1 MSDSKKWQCEYCT
14 FMNWPAAMKC
24 TLCRAPKPLHIIP
37 PESRRADSGP
47 SSPLICAEAS
57 ENENNKPTMAK
68 WSCKTCTFLNWPK
81 ATRCMQC
88 YTPKGG
94 TIIVNESGSPRTTT
108 SSKRQPPISP
118 DCDKNKARVL
128 KWTCAACTYD
138 NWPKAKKC
146 VLCHAL
152 RDRDRTRTDEQ
163 PSTSGENDDNNR
175 TNTGNGTT
183 RISPTLP
190 SPVGA
195 SGVQTIELAT
205 AAGTASASSSS
216 TTSSSCSSSNY
227 EEEKEQRRLKQ
238 LRRRMRNSDWLFLN
252 ACIGVVENDTQA
264 IEAYLSSGGDPARQ
278 LTQDEV
284 SLLNRSSAFD
294 TGFTLVHL
302 AIRFQKEDLL
312 AVLLTPDVA
321 SHALK
326 RMPCHVS
333 LDLAADI
340 RRDIARSLRQRKGDF
355 PCYFMTDNVTFAL
368 PVEIE
373 DFPSSVRNQL
383 FDESLDRDV
392 QKELEQESPI
402 INWSLE
408 LTERLGSRMFALWNR
423 TAGDCLLDSV
433 LQATWGVFD
442 KENTLRRALG
452 DSLNAG
458 AARFYARWKDYE
470 RMQAENLQYSLDDE
484 QWQQDWTI
492 MLSLAS
498 QPGAALEQTHIFA
511 LAHIL
516 RRPIIV
522 YGVKFIKSFRGETL
536 GYARFQG
543 VYLPLL
549 WESSFCWK
557 SPVALGY
564 TRGHFSAL
572 VPMEMDTDSNLGAG
586 AYVDSVDDVQIT
598 YLPLTDSEG
607 KLLPV
612 HFITAA
618 EIGTEERLLH
628 EWMDCMVTEGGNLVA
643 QQVVNK
649 RKRPEK
655 VSQMLDEWLER
666 YRKMSRRT

>member
-1 MSDSKKWQCEYCT
+1 MNDSKKWQCDYCT
-14 FMNWPAAMKC
+14 YLNWPSAVKC
-24 TLCRAPKPLHIIP
+24 TLCRAPKPLRIIP
-37 PESRRADSGP
+37 PESSSIRPESGP

-57 ENENNKPTMAK
+57 ENENNKPGLAK
-68 WSCKTCTFLNWPK
+68 WSCRTCTYLNWPK
-81 ATRCMQC
+81 SNKCLQC

-94 TIIVNESGSPRTTT
+94 TIIANESGSPRTG
-108 SSKRQPPISP
+108 SRRQPPTSP
-118 DCDKNKARVL
+118 DSDKSKNRTV
-128 KWTCAACTYD
+128 KWTCSACTYD

-146 VLCHAL
+146 VLCHSP
-152 RDRDRTRTDEQ
+152 RDRDRTRSDDQ
-163 PSTSGENDDNNR
+163 PSTSGEYDDNNR

-190 SPVGA
+190 SPIGA
-195 SGVQTIELAT
+195 SGVQTIELAAAT
-205 AAGTASASSSS
+205 ACTASASSSS
-216 TTSSSCSSSNY
+216 SSSNY
-227 EEEKEQRRLKQ
+227 EEEREQRRLKQ
-238 LRRRMRNSDWLFLN
+238 LRKRMRKSDWLFLN

-264 IEAYLSSGGDPARQ
+264 VEAYLTSGGDQGRQ

-284 SLLNRSSAFD
+284 TLLNRSSAFD
-294 TGFTLVHL
+294 IGFTLVHL
-302 AIRFQKEDLL
+302 AIRFQREDLL
-312 AVLLTPDVA
+312 AVLLTPEVA

-340 RRDIARSLRQRKGDF
+340 RRDIAGSLRQRKGDF
-355 PCYFMTDNVTFAL
+355 GCYFMTECVTFAL

-373 DFPSSVRNQL
+373 DFPLPVRNQL
-383 FDESLDRDV
+383 FDEILDRDV

-408 LTERLGSRMFALWNR
+408 LTERLGSRLFSLWNR

-442 KENTLRRALG
+442 QDNSLRRALG
-452 DSLNAG
+452 DSLNEG
-458 AARFYARWKDYE
+458 AARFYVRWKDYE
-470 RMQAENLQYSLDDE
+470 RMQAENLQYSLDEE
-484 QWQQDWTI
+484 QWQQDWAI
-492 MLSLAS
+492 MLSLAC

-572 VPMEMDTDSNLGAG
+572 VPIEMDTDSNLGAG
-586 AYVDSVDDVQIT
+586 AYVDSIDDVQVT
-598 YLPLTDSEG
+598 YLPMTDSEG

-618 EIGTEERLLH
+618 EAGTEERLLH

-643 QQVVNK
+643 QQIIHK
-649 RKRPEK
+649 RKRPVQ
-655 VSQMLDEWLER
+655 VSQMLEEWLER